1 MNEWMN
7 HFRLLEL
14 QKVQW
19 INKVVLFPL
28 FISELSQKVWR
39 NKLAVDKVTLF
50 FCRCCINELLRP
62 VQSWLLPPHN
72 EIWSSWSNFNDFDS
86 QDWNA
91 AVAPLL
97 IMIKLTI
104 LSRGHSHW
112 RLYMWT
118 CSHNAI
124 VTKVCKVIIRFGSK
138 LLAVGS
144 SFWECD
150 KLWKDLAAGSVS
162 WRWELNVWDGNSV
175 LPLAS
180 TLRFTLPLS
189 LSLFVSLSL
198 SMSDLFSSLCLHLDD
213 CFFPSLSTVFIRLTE
228 WERWPVS
235 GGL

>member
-19 INKVVLFPL
+19 INTVVLFPL
-28 FISELSQKVWR
+28 FILELSQKVWR

-50 FCRCCINELLRP
+50 FCRCCINKLLRP

-72 EIWSSWSNFNDFDS
+72 EVWSSWSNFNDL

-91 AVAPLL
+91 AVVPLL

-104 LSRGHSHW
+104 LSRVTVTGDC
-112 RLYMWT
+112 MWI

-124 VTKVCKVIIRFGSK
+124 VTKVYKVIIRFGSK
-138 LLAVGS
+138 FLAVGS

-150 KLWKDLAAGSVS
+150 KLWKYLAAGSVS
-162 WRWELNVWDGNSV
+162 WRWELNVWDRNSV

-180 TLRFTLPLS
+180 TPLHTSSLP
-189 LSLFVSLSL
+189 LFVSLSL
-198 SMSDLFSSLCLHLDD
+198 SPCLTSFHRSVSTLTIVFCFYCVYLSDRVREMASL
-213 CFFPSLSTVFIRLTE
+213 
-228 WERWPVS
+228 W
-235 GGL
+235 GL